1 VNPKVLLSLAAAIYG
16 VTGMGLL
23 FAPLEFGP
31 FLGLSSLAA
40 NDVPLQMASAG
51 LIGFAALNW
60 MGRGAIYGGIY
71 GRPIAVANFGFGA
84 VLAPTLM
91 QYQMSGQGQPL
102 GWVLSVLVTALWLA
116 YGALLWSKPWF
127 PEGDR
132 RRVLGFP

>member
-40 NDVPLQMASAG
+40 NEVPLQMASAG
-51 LIGFAALNW
+51 LIGFASLNW

-127 PEGDR
+127 PKETAGES
-132 RRVLGFP
+132 